1 MARQLQTGDSEALV
15 FSDDDEE
22 HHHHHAG
29 AGLGVG
35 AAAGAVTMSAAP
47 AAGVVGRSANR
58 QIPVGPVG
66 AAPVERG
73 GLLGSSEGG
82 STMMLNGEFFF
93 FFFFFFFSLPPHP
106 LSSLVGGGLRLLY
119 RMGRVKGC

>member
-1 MARQLQTGDSEALV
+1 M

-22 HHHHHAG
+22 HHHRH
-29 AGLGVG
+29 AGLGVLAAPAA
-35 AAAGAVTMSAAP
+35 AAAGAATVSAAGTTA

-73 GLLGSSEGG
+73 GLLGSGEGD

-93 FFFFFFFSLPPHP
+93 SLFPLFLSFFFSFFFFL
-106 LSSLVGGGLRLLY
+106 SLVGLY
-119 RMGRVKGC
+119 RMGGGGESVKVR